1 MARPR
6 FQFSLL
12 AVFGLTTVVALAAAM
27 RDLAPL
33 TPAILL
39 SSWLFTGYLLAR
51 LLLPLPNK

>member
-6 FQFSLL
+6 FQFSLM
-12 AVFGLTTVVALAAAM
+12 AVFVLTTVVAVAAAM

-39 SSWLFTGYLLAR
+39 SSWLLTGYLLAR
-51 LLLPLPNK
+51 LLWPLANK